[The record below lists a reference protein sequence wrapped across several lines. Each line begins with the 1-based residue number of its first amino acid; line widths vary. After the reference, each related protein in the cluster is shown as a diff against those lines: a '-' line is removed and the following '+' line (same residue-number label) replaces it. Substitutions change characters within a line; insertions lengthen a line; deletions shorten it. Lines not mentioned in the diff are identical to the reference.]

1 MTKKPK
7 NQGFTLIELMIIVAV
22 IAILA
27 SIAIPNYMEYVR
39 RGKAAEATSTL
50 AETRI
55 RLEQFFQDNRTYIG
69 FAGCPA
75 QTAYFTYT
83 CTIDAGPP
91 DPRTY
96 SLSATGRG
104 DMVNFAFSIN
114 QANQRTSTFDGTVG
128 ASCWLKT
135 KGGTC

>member
-22 IAILA
+22 IATLA
-27 SIAIPNYMEYVR
+27 AIAIPNYTEYVR

-50 AETRI
+50 ADTRI

-75 QTAYFTYT
+75 QSPHFTYN
-83 CTIDAGPP
+83 CVINAGPP

-96 SLSATGRG
+96 TLNAVGRG

-114 QANQRTSTFDGTVG
+114 EANQRTSTFDGTVG
-128 ASCWLKT
+128 ASCWLKA
-135 KGGTC
+135 KGGAC